1 MGISMKRKYSVIC
14 VFFLSFLALSLMCY
28 GSYRYAEHRSV
39 QERKERKSRQTSG
52 KKKNKITS
60 RTKYII
66 EKYDEES
73 EELVKEER
81 MMPPEYIG
89 LNRSQ
94 LQDQLAKEMATISR
108 EEEKNGLISI
118 TLQSFSDEQIVV
130 RNTYS
135 EKNEKGFVLKLMD
148 GEVAIFSGDGKTLY
162 EKTGIMEQNLAEEDC
177 ELLRK
182 GYVIQNEKELYS
194 ILENFSS

>member
-1 MGISMKRKYSVIC
+1 MKRKYSVIC

-28 GSYRYAEHRSV
+28 GSYRYAENRSV

-52 KKKNKITS
+52 KEKNKITS

-108 EEEKNGLISI
+108 EEEENGLISI